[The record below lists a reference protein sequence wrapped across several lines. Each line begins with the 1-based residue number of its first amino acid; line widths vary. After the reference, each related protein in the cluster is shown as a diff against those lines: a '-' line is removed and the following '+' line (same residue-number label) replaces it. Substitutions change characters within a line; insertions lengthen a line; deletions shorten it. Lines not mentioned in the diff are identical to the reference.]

1 MAPST
6 LYSATLAFAPMPNI
20 TLLQLTFSTGYI
32 TQVKRDSNCKYN
44 IFQNNYALLFPLIL
58 RLTVMIKKTMMTR
71 MMKNLSRKMMSWNTF
86 RKPLEH
92 HHLQHKNY
100 KYINKYIP
108 NTTYRTTSTTHTLLA
123 PTLLIITITINISK
137 LLMTSQKI
145 IMNSMSSSI
154 IMTTIMTNSLMNS
167 EVNPN
172 SLALLLNHLDLILKK
187 ETIIT
192 ITMMIIII
200 ITKGE
205 N

>member
-1 MAPST
+1 
-6 LYSATLAFAPMPNI
+6 
-20 TLLQLTFSTGYI
+20 
-32 TQVKRDSNCKYN
+32 
-44 IFQNNYALLFPLIL
+44 
-58 RLTVMIKKTMMTR
+58 
-71 MMKNLSRKMMSWNTF
+71 
-86 RKPLEH
+86 
-92 HHLQHKNY
+92 
-100 KYINKYIP
+100 
-108 NTTYRTTSTTHTLLA
+108 
-123 PTLLIITITINISK
+123 
-137 LLMTSQKI
+137 
-145 IMNSMSSSI
+145 MNSMSSSI